1 LETKIKIK
9 LWLCL
14 LDKPPFL
21 EFPQVLARGNS
32 KQKNHIVN
40 WQFFLIW
47 LSQSNYPYYTFFCKF
62 VIQWHLLKP
71 FQHLS
76 KLIMNLQVLHDSD
89 GNNSGVYIPAQE
101 WNLIKKQYPDIEEV
115 TAELPAWQKEI
126 LSSRIEAI
134 AQNPEKVKPIK
145 GLFDTLDKKVK
156 K

>member
-1 LETKIKIK
+1 
-9 LWLCL
+9 
-14 LDKPPFL
+14 
-21 EFPQVLARGNS
+21 
-32 KQKNHIVN
+32 
-40 WQFFLIW
+40 
-47 LSQSNYPYYTFFCKF
+47 
-62 VIQWHLLKP
+62 
-71 FQHLS
+71 
-76 KLIMNLQVLHDSD
+76 MNLQVLHDSD